1 MGVDVLSRG
10 VAGIAALAATLLAVA
25 ACAAG
30 PGTGSG
36 SESGGAFGSDE
47 HLHSADD
54 THAQFYALLDET
66 EQLVGGVW
74 HNMDDSETRGCVIP
88 LASSGTAHAALRLST
103 SPQDDP
109 GSMPV
114 ADAVDAVD
122 DSWTAYGLDVERSEI
137 AGVSEVLARGDGGEV
152 LIFRAS
158 DKAMTLQGESACSPE

>member
-10 VAGIAALAATLLAVA
+10 VAGIAALAATLLAVS

-30 PGTGSG
+30 PGIGSG
-36 SESGGAFGSDE
+36 SGSAGWFGAE
-47 HLHSADD
+47 TQSAAETPAD
-54 THAQFYALLDET
+54 FYALLDET

-74 HNMDDSETRGCVIP
+74 HNMDDAESRGCVIP

-109 GSMPV
+109 GSTPV